1 MIVRNQD
8 LFNQLYRLSLEFGR
22 SWRRPIESI
31 VQETAPDLNETEQA
45 EISDYIRE
53 TRGKIEHYFYERYE
67 DTDDKKIAELQRQG
81 ARWIQREF
89 PWMDEETVSQG
100 ISQAIYYAWHG

>member
-8 LFNQLYRLSLEFGR
+8 LFNQLYRLSLEFG
-22 SWRRPIESI
+22 SNWRRPVESI
-31 VQETAPDLNETEQA
+31 VQEIAPDLNETEQA

-53 TRGKIEHYFYERYE
+53 TRGKIEHFFYERYV

-81 ARWIQREF
+81 ARWVQREF
-89 PWMDEETVSQG
+89 PWMDEENRNHG